1 MLRTASILGAALLLA
16 LAVAGCGSEGGD
28 FDGSHPDYEK
38 ALAGSPAPLA
48 ALHRQANEL
57 LPGGEEAFEKRIEE
71 LHGYPIVVN
80 VWASWCGPCK
90 FEFPVI
96 QRLSAEYGKRVAF
109 IGVNSED
116 SDGFA
121 RSFLDSAPVPFPSY
135 TDPDKEIAEGL
146 GAIGFPDTA
155 YYGRDGQLCSLNQGP
170 YAEGAEMRADLERHA
185 LAEEGCE
192 GA

>member
-1 MLRTASILGAALLLA
+1 MTLLVALLLA
-16 LAVAGCGSEGGD
+16 VGCGSEGGD

-38 ALAGSPAPLA
+38 ALAGAPAPLA
-48 ALHRQANEL
+48 AIHRQGNEL
-57 LPGGEEAFEKRIEE
+57 LPGGNDAYEKRIAD

-90 FEFPVI
+90 FEFPAL
-96 QRLSAEYGKRVAF
+96 QELSAEYGKRVAF
-109 IGVNSED
+109 LGINSED

-121 RSFLDSAPVPFPSY
+121 KSFLEDAPVPFPSY
-135 TDPDKEIAEGL
+135 TDPDKDIAEQL
-146 GAIGFPDTA
+146 GATGFPDTA
-155 YYGRDGQLCSLNQGP
+155 YYGRDGELCFLKIGQ
-170 YAEGAEMRADLERHA
+170 YAEHSEMRADLERHA